1 MRELYT
7 HYDRHQPSWQCSS
20 SSALCSRC
28 SQITVKD
35 SCPCH
40 VSVLSHLYV
49 LNRIHRPVWFISAH
63 ATKPK
68 RTSMGFK
75 YAITSLTSI
84 PFITGYFTHGKW
96 KSTSIIQ
103 HFHAIDGPN
112 NISNGIDHL
121 MSITVSE
128 PMKSVTFLLQ
138 AIIAQSIGQSLE
150 AGQPAG
156 GSLR

>member
-49 LNRIHRPVWFISAH
+49 LNRIHQPVWFISAH
-63 ATKPK
+63 ATKPS
-68 RTSMGFK
+68 TSMGFK

-128 PMKSVTFLLQ
+128 PMKLIDFPATSYHRT
-138 AIIAQSIGQSLE
+138 QSIGQCLE